1 MTKTV
6 TVDSNS
12 EWFRPW
18 RVKVNGDVA
27 CTFTNQADAEQW
39 ADVLRERHWPK
50 WEIVG
55 QGIRRFGHTEPAI
68 EVYDYEPE
76 NDDLTTEQAAEVR
89 EHLVEWLTAKGW
101 T

>member
-6 TVDSNS
+6 TVVYDPSWHWGWTVEVDGLTAARFS
-12 EWFRPW
+12 AE
-18 RVKVNGDVA
+18 
-27 CTFTNQADAEQW
+27 ADAEQW
-39 ADVLRERHWPK
+39 ADVLRERYRPK

-89 EHLVEWLTAKGW
+89 EHLVEWMTAKGW
-101 T
+101 S